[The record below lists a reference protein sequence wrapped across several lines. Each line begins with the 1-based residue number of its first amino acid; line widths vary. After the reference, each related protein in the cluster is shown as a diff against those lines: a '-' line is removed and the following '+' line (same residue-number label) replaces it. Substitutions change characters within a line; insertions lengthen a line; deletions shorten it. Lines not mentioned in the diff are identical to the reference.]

1 MFPPLTGLGRPV
13 TASRRGGTG
22 GRAGRGGGR
31 TRGRSGDQ
39 GDGRNNGQGAKSVNL
54 LPTIVAQVGEQG
66 RGQGNDR
73 NQNGDAVN
81 DNIRGDV
88 GNVLENND
96 RRGCTY
102 KEFLAC
108 NPKENDG
115 KGGGIVYTRW
125 IEKMESVQDMSGCM
139 DSQKVKYT
147 AGLFVGKTLTLRNSQ
162 IHTRGREAVVD
173 VIGGGLV
180 EDLDN
185 YHLKELR
192 CSTQTCGCIMKTCKS
207 EEKMSRLRSSML
219 LALPV
224 FESEVQKKMS
234 DQVPQILA
242 LFLISNTTVDKR
254 AHRSKGKEVEER
266 ATKKEPKVEEYTKAM
281 MAINGIENQALVAE
295 EVVPTEFALMAM
307 SSSSS
312 DNEGKPLDNIDDKG
326 IFGSGCSR
334 QMTGNLSYH
343 IDYEHFEWRCDNG
356 GEFRNKEID
365 DFCSRK
371 GIKRGFSNA
380 RTPQQNG
387 VAERRN
393 RTSNRKLQ
401 GPFKVETPP
410 PSSSS
415 LQPQKWKLLCSY
427 LGSTH
432 VSMLVKKYFI
442 IDPYEPPSSP
452 TVETTVPIVSTHVPS
467 VIKSRGGLR
476 YSQPPSISN
485 VVSSENRVEDFF
497 RDSTHATRL
506 NEVVDRSKH
515 YGRIHSGS
523 PTPTLRIHKDHP
535 KNQIIGPVD
544 TLVLTRHKSKN
555 VDEQSFLATIH
566 QKEINSCLLQL
577 CLSFEPCHSIQS
589 CAREFEA
596 LMMTISK
603 MAGIW
608 VKISFLPRS
617 ANTPMDRENPWGE
630 DETVIMV
637 VLVQFRKTNTGGCQ
651 FFGKR
656 LNLLACKKST
666 IVATSNILRQYET
679 VPPTWVKLW
688 RAFHSAT
695 SLDAG
700 AGTGKKYLWTLCHA
714 QDSFT
719 KAKIQTLEDAQKPRE
734 GVQEDAPNRGGIDQG
749 EVNVFKGAAN
759 ILDSGGLKEVFN
771 SASLQVPLKDRA
783 SRGVVIRSTYPI
795 LLVFICGEVDEEIEE
810 LKIDAEISDYMMRR
824 YFRQMIMSLTGK
836 DVLESDIPSSA
847 TKITGIG
854 LLIVRRNSV
863 YRFGIA
869 LQDFVPMDSN
879 SSTNRERDNQ
889 DEFSILQIG
898 QCLILYRAPCAIKG
912 VLRRSKLEYKFQDK
926 EYSKDIFSSGIA
938 LEDFI
943 CVVYVPDRNIVA
955 SDDLRDELSVIFGL
969 SELKFQGHVINGD
982 GIHVDPSKI
991 EAVKNWKAPRT
1002 PSEVRS
1008 LLGLAGYYRRFIEDF
1023 SKIAK
1028 LLTVLTQ
1035 KRLGCVLMQRGKVI
1049 AYASRQLK
1057 IHEKNYTTHDLEL
1070 GAKEL
1075 NMQQRR
1081 WIELFSDYDCKI
1093 RYHPGK
1099 ANVEA
1104 DALSK
1109 KERVKPKRVRAMN
1122 MTLQSRIKDKILA
1135 AQKEASDESA
1145 GLQKGIDEM
1154 IKLRSDRAL
1163 CITWIEYGFL

>member
-1 MFPPLTGLGRPV
+1 MDPYVYIQYQFSQTSILDTEFGD
-13 TASRRGGTG
+13 SY
-22 GRAGRGGGR
+22 RAPAQ
-31 TRGRSGDQ
+31 D
-39 GDGRNNGQGAKSVNL
+39 KSVS
-54 LPTIVAQVGEQG
+54 GE
-66 RGQGNDR
+66 RL
-73 NQNGDAVN
+73 
-81 DNIRGDV
+81 I
-88 GNVLENND
+88 LS
-96 RRGCTY
+96 
-102 KEFLAC
+102 L
-108 NPKENDG
+108 
-115 KGGGIVYTRW
+115 
-125 IEKMESVQDMSGCM
+125 MEYG
-139 DSQKVKYT
+139 
-147 AGLFVGKTLTLRNSQ
+147 
-162 IHTRGREAVVD
+162 
-173 VIGGGLV
+173 
-180 EDLDN
+180 
-185 YHLKELR
+185 
-192 CSTQTCGCIMKTCKS
+192 
-207 EEKMSRLRSSML
+207 
-219 LALPV
+219 
-224 FESEVQKKMS
+224 
-234 DQVPQILA
+234 
-242 LFLISNTTVDKR
+242 

-869 LQDFVPMDSN
+869 LQDFVPMDS
-879 SSTNRERDNQ
+879 
-889 DEFSILQIG
+889 
-898 QCLILYRAPCAIKG
+898 K
-912 VLRRSKLEYKFQDK
+912 RSKLEYKFQDK
-926 EYSKDIFSSGIA
+926 EYPEDIFSFGSA

-943 CVVYVPDRNIVA
+943 CVVFVPDRNIVE
-955 SDDLRDELSVIFGL
+955 LDELGGVLKNKARLVARGYHQEEGIDFEEYFAPVARLKAVRIFITFAAHMNMVVYQMDVKTTFLNGIIREEVYVIQLDGFVDGENLNHVYKLNKALFGL
-969 SELKFQGHVINGD
+969 KQAPRAWYDLLLSFLLSHKFSKGTVDPTLFIRREGTDILLVQIYVDDIIFASTAPDLSSEDEIGKVSQEYKVEMYSGTFPRQVERHRKSKLGSTSFQDKQYPEDILHLWKLLGRLICVVFLPWIGTLSPVCWSEVGDSQLTGPELIRETTEKIIQIKNRLLTARSRQKSYADVRRKPMEFNVGDMVMLKVSPWKGVIRFGKRGKLSPRYVGPFKIIERIGPVAYRLELPEKLC
-982 GIHVDPSKI
+982 GIHNTFHVSNLK
-991 EAVKNWKAPRT
+991 KC
-1002 PSEVRS
+1002 
-1008 LLGLAGYYRRFIEDF
+1008 LADENLVIPLEEIQLDDKLHFIEEPVEIMDREV
-1023 SKIAK
+1023 K
-1028 LLTVLTQ
+1028 
-1035 KRLGCVLMQRGKVI
+1035 
-1049 AYASRQLK
+1049 QLK
-1057 IHEKNYTTHDLEL
+1057 
-1070 GAKEL
+1070 
-1075 NMQQRR
+1075 
-1081 WIELFSDYDCKI
+1081 
-1093 RYHPGK
+1093 
-1099 ANVEA
+1099 
-1104 DALSK
+1104 
-1109 KERVKPKRVRAMN
+1109 
-1122 MTLQSRIKDKILA
+1122 QSRIPIVKVRWNSRRGPEFTWEREDFFMKKYPHLFPS
-1135 AQKEASDESA
+1135 KKR
-1145 GLQKGIDEM
+1145 G
-1154 IKLRSDRAL
+1154 RSDNRAPGRRSL
-1163 CITWIEYGFL
+1163 KEGRM